1 MPQIGS
7 DDNKNSVP
15 LRRSIY
21 KTSDGGKAL
30 NLESISTLN
39 NTEITGIR
47 FLVSLIDQEER
58 KMPRKKRQLRKRSQL

>member
-21 KTSDGGKAL
+21 KTSDGGKGSKPRVDIHSKQYRD
-30 NLESISTLN
+30 NWD
-39 NTEITGIR
+39 
-47 FLVSLIDQEER
+47 LIFNKGGKDANKKEE
-58 KMPRKKRQLRKRSQL
+58 

>member
-21 KTSDGGKAL
+21 KTSDGGKG
-30 NLESISTLN
+30 S
-39 NTEITGIR
+39 
-47 FLVSLIDQEER
+47 
-58 KMPRKKRQLRKRSQL
+58 KPRVDIHSKQYRDNWDAIFGNKGEKDAKKKNED

>member
-21 KTSDGGKAL
+21 KTSDGGKGSKPRVDIHSKQYRD
-30 NLESISTLN
+30 NWDSIFGKSNRL
-39 NTEITGIR
+39 GG
-47 FLVSLIDQEER
+47 
-58 KMPRKKRQLRKRSQL
+58 KKNAKKKD

>member
-21 KTSDGGKAL
+21 KTSDGGKG
-30 NLESISTLN
+30 S
-39 NTEITGIR
+39 
-47 FLVSLIDQEER
+47 
-58 KMPRKKRQLRKRSQL
+58 KPRVDIHSKQYRDNWDAIFNKGGKDANEKEDEK